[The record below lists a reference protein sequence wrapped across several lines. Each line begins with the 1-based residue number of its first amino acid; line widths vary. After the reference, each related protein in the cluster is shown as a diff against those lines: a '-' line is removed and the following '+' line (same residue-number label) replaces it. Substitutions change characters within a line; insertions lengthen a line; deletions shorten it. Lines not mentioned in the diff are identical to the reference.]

1 MFTPAQRLY
10 TALSNGVPDRVPVV
24 PKIFVDSAARLTGTP
39 ILEVIQDPLTA
50 LHVVLD
56 AGLLTHVDAVRQF
69 HFPQRRIERTDNQ
82 VFEVDPLGRRIGEI
96 DMQGGLTTRLQDPSE
111 FHLEDTWRMA
121 YMQYWPAEAPYVKNL
136 DDVKRMSIPTR
147 AFYEELGCGDRARDM
162 IRRAGDRIAIIGD
175 CISATLCFCVYFRG
189 YQQSLFDLIDQPE
202 LLHALME
209 KGVEY
214 ATERAKFSIDLGI
227 KVIRLN
233 DSTGNMSVISPKHW
247 REFIFPHMKE
257 VCNEL
262 HRYDPEVRIYS
273 HICGNVYPI
282 IDDLIATG
290 LDCIGPM
297 DPLGRFTAKQI
308 RERAGGRIALMGG
321 VNTLSFLADD
331 PQQVIDEA
339 RACIEGAGQNGG
351 YVLGSGCMVPPG
363 SKKENLIALVT
374 AAKRYGVYQDGHL
387 VQPENADARKPVP
400 SA

>member
-10 TALSNGVPDRVPVV
+10 VALSNGVADRVPVV
-24 PKIFVDSAARLTGTP
+24 PKIFVDSAAQLTGTP

-56 AGLLTHVDAVRQF
+56 AGLLTGVDAVRQF
-69 HFPQRRIERTDNQ
+69 HFPPRRLERKDNR
-82 VFEVDPLGRRIGEI
+82 VFEVDAQGRRIGEI
-96 DMQGGLTTRLQDPSE
+96 DIQGGLTTRLQDPSE

-121 YMQYWPAEAPYVKNL
+121 YMQYWPAEEPYVNSL
-136 DDVKRMSIPTR
+136 DDVKRMSIPKR
-147 AFYEELGCGDRARDM
+147 SFYEELGCGERARDM
-162 IRRAGDRIAIIGD
+162 IRRAGDRIGIIGD
-175 CISATLCFCVYFRG
+175 AISATLCFCVYFRG
-189 YQQSLFDLIDQPE
+189 YQRSLFDLVEEPE

-214 ATERAKFSIDLGI
+214 ATERAKFNIDMGL
-227 KVIRLN
+227 KMIRLN
-233 DSTGNMSVISPKHW
+233 DSTGNMCVISPKHW

-257 VCNEL
+257 VCDEL

-308 RERAGGRIALMGG
+308 RERAGDRIALMGG
-321 VNTLSFLADD
+321 VHTLSLLADD
-331 PQQVIDEA
+331 PQQVIGEA

-363 SKKENLIALVT
+363 SKKENLKALVT
-374 AAKRYGVYQDGHL
+374 AAKRYGVYQNGHL
-387 VQPENADARKPVP
+387 VQSENESEKAVAP

>member
-24 PKIFVDSAARLTGTP
+24 PKIFVDSAAALTGTP

-56 AGLLTHVDAVRQF
+56 AGLLTGVDAVRQF
-69 HFPQRRIERTDNQ
+69 HFPRRCVEKKDNR
-82 VFEVDPLGRRIGEI
+82 VFEVDVNGRRIGEI
-96 DMQGGLTTRLQDPSE
+96 DIQGGLTTRLQDANE

-121 YMQYWPAEAPYVKNL
+121 YMQYWPAEEPYVKNL
-136 DDVKRMSIPTR
+136 DDVKRISIPKR
-147 AFYEELGCGDRARDM
+147 AFYEELGCGDRARDV

-175 CISATLCFCVYFRG
+175 AISATLCFCVYFRG
-189 YQQSLFDLIDQPE
+189 YQRSLFDLVEEPE

-214 ATERAKFSIDLGI
+214 ATERAKFNIDLGL
-227 KVIRLN
+227 KMIRLN
-233 DSTGNMSVISPKHW
+233 DSTANMCVISPNHW
-247 REFIFPHMKE
+247 RQFIFPHMKE
-257 VCNEL
+257 VCDEL

-308 RERAGGRIALMGG
+308 RERAGDRIALMGG
-321 VNTLSFLADD
+321 VHTLSFLADD
-331 PQQVIDEA
+331 PHQIIDEA
-339 RACIEGAGQNGG
+339 RACIEGAGQQGG

-363 SKKENLIALVT
+363 SRKENLKALVT
-374 AAKRYGVYQDGHL
+374 AAKRYGVYQNSRL
-387 VQPENADARKPVP
+387 AQLENEPEKAVAP